1 MKKSTAAFGCGILSV
16 SLLLTISYLLLND
29 EAKQSLQSLIRF
41 LRDKGSEAMKA
52 SKAKREQESSSTK
65 NSERTLNEWKAIGY

>member
-29 EAKQSLQSLIRF
+29 EAKESLQSLIRF
-41 LRDKGSEAMKA
+41 LRDKGNETVKA
-52 SKAKREQESSSTK
+52 AKVRRDQEGSSTK
-65 NSERTLNEWKAIGY
+65 NRERTLNEWKAIGF